1 MTANPGGDAPSG
13 DALAG
18 DAVAGDALVMAGTVE
33 RGSFRLEADL
43 RAAPGEV
50 LGVLG
55 PNGAGKTT
63 MLRAL
68 SGLDALTTGTIRLGG
83 LTLDDVATGT
93 FVPAQRRPVGLV
105 FQSYRLF
112 PHLDVRDN
120 VAYAPRVQGAGR
132 RQARA
137 AADTWLE
144 RFDLTSL
151 ATRRP
156 HQISGGQAQQVALAR
171 ALAADP
177 RFLLLDEPLSAL
189 DARTRLD
196 VRARLRSHLE
206 QFAGPVLIITHDPLE
221 AMIMADRLLVIEN
234 GRVVQQGTPAQVA
247 RQPATQYVARL
258 VGLNLYT
265 GSLEMATR
273 QVALDVGGTFT
284 VTMGED
290 AASGTVAPVGVPP
303 VGVPPAGVASL
314 GVASAG
320 GASAGAAS
328 AGAAPAQA
336 GQPALRVLVGLRPSA
351 ITVHTARPTQAS
363 PRNVWKGTV
372 TAMELLADRVRVQ
385 VDATPPA
392 LVDISS
398 AAVADLALR
407 PGTVVW
413 LSAKATETEA
423 YPDPGTRHRT

>member
-1 MTANPGGDAPSG
+1 MS
-13 DALAG
+13 
-18 DAVAGDALVMAGTVE
+18 GTVE
-33 RGSFRLEADL
+33 RGSFRLKADL

-50 LGVLG
+50 LAVLG

-63 MLRAL
+63 LLRAL
-68 SGLDALTTGTIRLGG
+68 SGLEALTSGTIRLGD
-83 LTLDDVATGT
+83 LILDDAATDT
-93 FVPAQRRPVGLV
+93 FVPAQLRPVGLV

-144 RFDLTSL
+144 RLGLSAL

-196 VRARLRSHLE
+196 VRAQLRSHLD
-206 QFAGPVLIITHDPLE
+206 QFTGPVLIITHDPLE

-234 GRVVQQGTPAQVA
+234 GRVVQQGSPAQVA

-265 GSLEMATR
+265 GTLEVATR
-273 QVALDVGGTFT
+273 RVFLDAGGTFT
-284 VTMGED
+284 VTLGD
-290 AASGTVAPVGVPP
+290 DDPLA
-303 VGVPPAGVASL
+303 PAGTGDSTR
-314 GVASAG
+314 
-320 GASAGAAS
+320 
-328 AGAAPAQA
+328 P
-336 GQPALRVLVGLRPSA
+336 VLVGLRPSA
-351 ITVHTARPTQAS
+351 ITIHTMRPTHAS
-363 PRNVWKGTV
+363 PRNVWAGKVIGL
-372 TAMELLADRVRVQ
+372 ELLADRVRVQ

-407 PGTVVW
+407 PGTAVW

-423 YPDPGTRHRT
+423 YADPDTHHKP

>member
-1 MTANPGGDAPSG
+1 MGELRYRRVTPNQGGE
-13 DALAG
+13 
-18 DAVAGDALVMAGTVE
+18 ALVMSGTVE

-63 MLRAL
+63 LLRAL
-68 SGLDALTTGTIRLGG
+68 SGLDALTSGSIRLGDM
-83 LTLDDVATGT
+83 TLDDAETDT
-93 FVPAQRRPVGLV
+93 FVPAERRPVALV
-105 FQSYRLF
+105 FQNYRLF

-120 VAYAPRVQGAGR
+120 VAYAPRVHGAGR
-132 RQARA
+132 AQARA

-144 RFDLTSL
+144 RLDLTAL

-177 RFLLLDEPLSAL
+177 GVLLLDEPLSAL
-189 DARTRLD
+189 DAKTRLD
-196 VRARLRSHLE
+196 VRAQLRSHLD
-206 QFAGPVLIITHDPLE
+206 QFTGPVLIITHDPLE
-221 AMIMADRLLVIEN
+221 AMVMADRLLVIEN
-234 GRVVQQGTPAQVA
+234 GRIVQQGSPAQVA

-258 VGLNLYT
+258 VGLNLYAGT
-265 GSLEMATR
+265 LDVATR
-273 QVALDVGGTFT
+273 RVLLDVGGTFT
-284 VTMGED
+284 VTLNDDNGIGSE
-290 AASGTVAPVGVPP
+290 VAG
-303 VGVPPAGVASL
+303 S
-314 GVASAG
+314 STR
-320 GASAGAAS
+320 
-328 AGAAPAQA
+328 
-336 GQPALRVLVGLRPSA
+336 RVLVGLRPSA
-351 ITVHTARPTQAS
+351 VTIHTARPTHAS

-372 TAMELLADRVRVQ
+372 VALELLADRVRVQ

-392 LVDISS
+392 LVDIST

-407 PGTVVW
+407 PGTGVW

-423 YPDPGTRHRT
+423 YPDPGTPNPKRTEKE

>member
-1 MTANPGGDAPSG
+1 MTGKPSG
-13 DALAG
+13 DAL
-18 DAVAGDALVMAGTVE
+18 VMSGTVE

-43 RAAPGEV
+43 RAVPGEV

-63 MLRAL
+63 ILRAL
-68 SGLDALTTGTIRLGG
+68 SGLEVLSSGSIRLGD
-83 LTLDDVATGT
+83 LILDDATTDT
-93 FVPAQRRPVGLV
+93 FVPVERRPVGLV

-120 VAYAPRVQGAGR
+120 VAFAPRVKGAGR

-137 AADTWLE
+137 AADIWLE
-144 RFDLTSL
+144 RLDLTAL

-189 DARTRLD
+189 DAQTRLN
-196 VRARLRSHLE
+196 VRAQLRSHLE
-206 QFAGPVLIITHDPLE
+206 QFTGPVLIITHDPLE

-234 GRVVQQGTPAQVA
+234 GRVVQQGSPAQVA
-247 RQPATQYVARL
+247 RQPASQYVARL

-265 GSLEMATR
+265 GTLEVATR
-273 QVALDVGGTFT
+273 SVSLDVGGTFA
-284 VTMGED
+284 VTLGD
-290 AASGTVAPVGVPP
+290 DDP
-303 VGVPPAGVASL
+303 VAS
-314 GVASAG
+314 VWD
-320 GASAGAAS
+320 
-328 AGAAPAQA
+328 
-336 GQPALRVLVGLRPSA
+336 GQPTRPVLVGLRPSA
-351 ITVHTARPTQAS
+351 ITIHTARPTQAS
-363 PRNVWKGTV
+363 PRNVWEGAV
-372 TAMELLADRVRVQ
+372 VALELLADRVRVQ
-385 VDATPPA
+385 VDAAPPA
-392 LVDISS
+392 LVDISA

-407 PGTVVW
+407 PGTAVW

-423 YPDPGTRHRT
+423 YPDPGTPHAVTPPDRGQTSAFGGSRRP

>member
-1 MTANPGGDAPSG
+1 MTANPGGE
-13 DALAG
+13 
-18 DAVAGDALVMAGTVE
+18 ALVMSGTVE

-63 MLRAL
+63 LLRAL
-68 SGLDALTTGTIRLGG
+68 SGLDPLSTGSVRLGD
-83 LTLDDVATGT
+83 LILDDAATDT
-93 FVPAQRRPVGLV
+93 FVPAEHRPVGLV
-105 FQSYRLF
+105 FQNYRLF

-137 AADTWLE
+137 TADTWLE
-144 RFDLTSL
+144 RLELTAL

-171 ALAADP
+171 ALASDP

-189 DARTRLD
+189 DARTRLE
-196 VRARLRSHLE
+196 VRAQLRSHLE
-206 QFAGPVLIITHDPLE
+206 AFAGPVLIITHDPLE

-234 GRVVQQGTPAQVA
+234 GRVVQQGSPAQVA

-265 GSLEMATR
+265 GTLEVATR
-273 QVALDVGGTFT
+273 RVFLDVGGTFT
-284 VTMGED
+284 VTLGDD
-290 AASGTVAPVGVPP
+290 APE
-303 VGVPPAGVASL
+303 
-314 GVASAG
+314 ASAR
-320 GASAGAAS
+320 
-328 AGAAPAQA
+328 A
-336 GQPALRVLVGLRPSA
+336 GQSTRPVLVGLRPSA
-351 ITVHTARPTQAS
+351 ITIHTARPTQAS

-372 TAMELLADRVRVQ
+372 LALELLADRVRVQ

-392 LVDISS
+392 LVDISA
-398 AAVADLALR
+398 AAVADLVLR
-407 PGTVVW
+407 PGTAVW

-423 YPDPGTRHRT
+423 YPDPGTHRTS

>member
-1 MTANPGGDAPSG
+1 MS
-13 DALAG
+13 
-18 DAVAGDALVMAGTVE
+18 GTVE
-33 RGSFRLEADL
+33 RGSFQLEADL
-43 RAAPGEV
+43 SAAPGEV

-63 MLRAL
+63 LLRAL
-68 SGLDALTTGTIRLGG
+68 SGLDALTSGSIRLGD
-83 LTLDDVATGT
+83 LTLDDAATDT
-93 FVPAQRRPVGLV
+93 FVPAERRPVGLV
-105 FQSYRLF
+105 FQNYRLF

-144 RFDLTSL
+144 RLDLTAL

-177 RFLLLDEPLSAL
+177 RLLLLDEPLSAL
-189 DARTRLD
+189 DAKTRLD
-196 VRARLRSHLE
+196 VRAQLRSHLD
-206 QFAGPVLIITHDPLE
+206 QFTGPVLIITHDPLE

-234 GRVVQQGTPAQVA
+234 GRVVQQGSPAQVA

-265 GSLEMATR
+265 GTLETATR
-273 QVALDVGGTFT
+273 RVFLDDGGTFT
-284 VTMGED
+284 VTLGD
-290 AASGTVAPVGVPP
+290 DDPVASGGT
-303 VGVPPAGVASL
+303 
-314 GVASAG
+314 
-320 GASAGAAS
+320 
-328 AGAAPAQA
+328 
-336 GQPALRVLVGLRPSA
+336 GQSTRPVLVGLRPSA
-351 ITVHTARPTQAS
+351 ITIHTARPTHAS

-372 TAMELLADRVRVQ
+372 VALEQLTDRVRVQ

-392 LVDISS
+392 LVDISA

-407 PGTVVW
+407 PGTAVW

-423 YPDPGTRHRT
+423 YPDPGTIK

>member
-1 MTANPGGDAPSG
+1 MAEHRNCPMRAPVNDRADRDGS
-13 DALAG
+13 LR
-18 DAVAGDALVMAGTVE
+18 MSGTVE
-33 RGSFRLEADL
+33 RGSFHLAVDL
-43 RAAPGEV
+43 FVAPGEV

-63 MLRAL
+63 LLRAL
-68 SGLDALTTGTIRLGG
+68 SGLEALSTGSIHLGP
-83 LTLDDVATGT
+83 LTLDDAATDT
-93 FVPAQRRPVGLV
+93 FVPTQRRPVGLV

-137 AADTWLE
+137 TADTWLE
-144 RFDLTSL
+144 RLDLSAL

-206 QFAGPVLIITHDPLE
+206 QFTGPVLIITHDPLE

-247 RQPATQYVARL
+247 AQPATQYVAQL
-258 VGLNLYT
+258 VGLNLYGGAVDPVNGIVHLT
-265 GSLEMATR
+265 G
-273 QVALDVGGTFT
+273 GGTLF
-284 VTMGED
+284 VTY
-290 AASGTVAPVGVPP
+290 ST
-303 VGVPPAGVASL
+303 
-314 GVASAG
+314 
-320 GASAGAAS
+320 
-328 AGAAPAQA
+328 
-336 GQPALRVLVGLRPSA
+336 
-351 ITVHTARPTQAS
+351 
-363 PRNVWKGTV
+363 
-372 TAMELLADRVRVQ
+372 
-385 VDATPPA
+385 
-392 LVDISS
+392 
-398 AAVADLALR
+398 
-407 PGTVVW
+407 
-413 LSAKATETEA
+413 
-423 YPDPGTRHRT
+423 

>member
-1 MTANPGGDAPSG
+1 MTATPGE
-13 DALAG
+13 ALT
-18 DAVAGDALVMAGTVE
+18 MSGTVE

-63 MLRAL
+63 LLRAL
-68 SGLDALTTGTIRLGG
+68 SGLEALTTGSIHLGD
-83 LTLDDVATGT
+83 LTLDDASTDT
-93 FVPAQRRPVGLV
+93 FVPAHHRPVGMV

-132 RQARA
+132 RLARA

-144 RFDLTSL
+144 RLDLTAL
-151 ATRRP
+151 ASRRP

-171 ALAADP
+171 ALAANP

-189 DARTRLD
+189 DARTRLE
-196 VRARLRSHLE
+196 VRAHLRHHLD

-234 GRVVQQGTPAQVA
+234 GRVVQQGSPAQVA
-247 RQPATQYVARL
+247 SQPATQYVARL
-258 VGLNLYT
+258 VGLNLYAGT
-265 GSLEMATR
+265 LDVATR
-273 QVALDVGGTFT
+273 RVDLDAGGTFT
-284 VTMGED
+284 VTLSED
-290 AASGTVAPVGVPP
+290 DPT
-303 VGVPPAGVASL
+303 
-314 GVASAG
+314 ASAPDG
-320 GASAGAAS
+320 RSMR
-328 AGAAPAQA
+328 P
-336 GQPALRVLVGLRPSA
+336 VLVGLRPSS
-351 ITVHTARPTQAS
+351 ITLHTALPTHGS

-372 TAMELLADRVRVQ
+372 TGLEQLTDRVRVQ

-392 LVDISS
+392 LVDIS
-398 AAVADLALR
+398 AAAAADLALR
-407 PGTVVW
+407 PGTAVW

-423 YPDPGTRHRT
+423 YPDHGVPQR